1 YIPWQTVFQA
11 TGAMATARSDATGAA
26 LTSVDGRL
34 LIAGGVSASAELYG
48 FATVKTDA
56 ADYPPGTTVKITGSG
71 WQPGETVTLTLV
83 ESPLIDT
90 HGPYPVV
97 ADAFGNVSD
106 SSFVTDTHD
115 INVKFSLTASG
126 SQSQAQN
133 TFTDAAKNKLVFTAP
148 ASPFTIKIGQCS
160 PAIVVQSQTNT
171 GNALPVGA
179 SFTVSLTSNS
189 SGGTFYSASNCT
201 SSITAITIP
210 SGSSS
215 SSSFY
220 YSDTAVGTTQ
230 SPKLDASTTSTTNNT
245 AYDGDTQTE

>member
-133 TFTDAAKNKLVFTAP
+133 TFTDANNPTDGDGGMTVNQSTVGAGSTGSSLTFT
-148 ASPFTIKIGQCS
+148 F
-160 PAIVVQSQTNT
+160 TNT
-171 GNALPVGA
+171 DN
-179 SFTVSLTSNS
+179 
-189 SGGTFYSASNCT
+189 
-201 SSITAITIP
+201 
-210 SGSSS
+210 
-215 SSSFY
+215 
-220 YSDTAVGTTQ
+220 
-230 SPKLDASTTSTTNNT
+230 
-245 AYDGDTQTE
+245 